1 MTEAIVTQEHPYYM
15 PYSVGLR
22 VPADHEL
29 LFIAGLN
36 ALPLYHDHP
45 HKLEELEFPPQ
56 AGAQTRAILEAMVEV
71 LGGAGATLADVVR
84 LDIFVTDMALQG
96 EVVREIGAA
105 FSGSQPPAMSLL
117 GIGELVVPGLLVE
130 INGIAAIKPS

>member
-45 HKLEELEFPPQ
+45 HKLEELEFPAQ
-56 AGAQTRAILEAMVEV
+56 AGAQTRAIMEAMAEV
-71 LGGAGATLADVVR
+71 LGGAGATLAEVVR

-96 EVVREIGAA
+96 EVVREIGAV
-105 FSGSQPPAMSLL
+105 FGGSQPPAMSLL

-130 INGIAAIKPS
+130 INGIAAIKPR